1 MYANSLNVV
10 LGIALVYAAI
20 LRPSLIAAR
29 PELLFVAA
37 GGILVL
43 AWLARRTDHHP
54 WQNNVNMLLGVLLAA
69 TAALQLSHFPL
80 AAFWMQFSV
89 GTAVAVLA
97 FWAALYRPGRAAS

>member
-10 LGIALVYAAI
+10 LGLALVYAAI

-43 AWLARRTDHHP
+43 GWLARRTDHHP
-54 WQNNVNMLLGVLLAA
+54 W
-69 TAALQLSHFPL
+69 
-80 AAFWMQFSV
+80 
-89 GTAVAVLA
+89 
-97 FWAALYRPGRAAS
+97 